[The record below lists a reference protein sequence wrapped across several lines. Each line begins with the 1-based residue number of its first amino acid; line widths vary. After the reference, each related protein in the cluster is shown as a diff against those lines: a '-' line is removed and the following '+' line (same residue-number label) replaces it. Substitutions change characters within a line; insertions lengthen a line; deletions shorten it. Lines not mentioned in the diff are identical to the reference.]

1 MIQQLGVMLCK
12 EREKMGETQKNIAE
26 GIISISELCRVERG
40 EHEIGY
46 FTLQALFERLGK
58 SIDKMELA
66 VSVSEYEVISYRIE
80 IEHSIRKRD
89 CETLAKQISNYGAY
103 NDKKSPVYRQYVT
116 MLQAIMHYI
125 KEQDY
130 IVCQHQMESALA
142 CTLVNGWVQS
152 IRHKQRL
159 CNQEIR
165 IILMIV
171 YCQWKQGNADG
182 WIQQLTVQMEQLSEY
197 IWSYYTDEEEQV
209 KIYPHSAWMLGQLY
223 MDQGRVKDAYAIC
236 CKGKKCLQ
244 ENGALYPVLEMLALE
259 EMCLVKMGR
268 QLELDRCRKYY
279 EAVLFLY
286 KAAEINPEPDMLI
299 NFMKSSFQGEF
310 IITNELL
317 KDLRKAKRI
326 SQEALCMG
334 ICSQETLSRIEKG
347 KRSPNKKRLYKMLKR
362 LGMERE
368 NYYGFI
374 EADDYRLYE
383 KVRQFNRCFP
393 LSHYEK
399 AVKLLDEIENG
410 IDMTLAVNKQF
421 VMTEHVILQ
430 TRKGELPRRQAN
442 QQLKELLFLTMPPAD
457 SGAFFYRI
465 PFRTEFMLL
474 NHIAVNL
481 RFDNKVEDA
490 VFIYEE
496 LMKCFK
502 RNRVRMQHHAV
513 SAFLLYVNLAGLLE
527 SLDRLDRSE
536 VVGREGLLHCIECC
550 RGDVAGSIMAN
561 LSLVYCKRK
570 QPEIEEMYLRNGYY
584 LNDFYGRFEDQY
596 KLMEAYR
603 QKFHKEID
611 SVKNFLETS

>member
-1 MIQQLGVMLCK
+1 MIQQLGIMLCE

-40 EHEIGY
+40 EHEIDY

-66 VSVSEYEVISYRIE
+66 VSVSEYESISCRIE
-80 IEHSIRKRD
+80 IEHSIRRRD
-89 CETLAKQISNYGAY
+89 CETLTKQIFNYGAY
-103 NDKKSPVYRQYVT
+103 KEKNRPICRQYVA

-130 IVCQHQMESALA
+130 VACQHRMESALA
-142 CTLVNGWVQS
+142 CTLCNSWVQS
-152 IRHKQRL
+152 IGYGQRL

-182 WIQQLTVQMEQLSEY
+182 RIQQLTLQMEQFSEY
-197 IWSYYTDEEEQV
+197 IWSYYTDEEERV
-209 KIYPHSAWMLGQLY
+209 KIYPHSAWLLGQLY
-223 MDQGRVKDAYAIC
+223 MNQDRVEDAYAIC
-236 CKGKKCLQ
+236 CKGKECLQ
-244 ENGALYPVLEMLALE
+244 ENGALYPVLEILELE
-259 EMCLVKMGR
+259 EICLVKMGR
-268 QLELDRCRKYY
+268 QHELDRCRKYY

-286 KAAEINPEPDMLI
+286 KAAEIVPEPDMLI

-310 IITNELL
+310 IVTNELL
-317 KDLRKAKRI
+317 RELRKAKGI
-326 SQEALCMG
+326 SQETLCMG

-399 AVKLLDEIENG
+399 AVKLLDEIESG

-421 VMTEHVILQ
+421 VMTERIILR
-430 TRKGELPRRQAN
+430 TRKGELSREQAN

-457 SGAFFYRI
+457 SDVFFYRI
-465 PFRTEFMLL
+465 PFRTEFVLL

-502 RNRVRMQHHAV
+502 RNKVRMQHHAV
-513 SAFLLYVNLAGLLE
+513 PAFVLYINLAGLLE
-527 SLDRLDRSE
+527 ALDRLDRSE
-536 VVGREGLLHCIECC
+536 AVGKEGLLHCIECC
-550 RGDVAGSIMAN
+550 RGDVAGSIMVN
-561 LSLVYCKRK
+561 LSLVYCKRG
-570 QPEIEEMYLRNGYY
+570 QPEIEEVYLRNGYY
-584 LNDFYGRFEDQY
+584 LNDFYGRFEEQY
-596 KLMEAYR
+596 KLMKTYR
-603 QKFHKEID
+603 EKFHKEIGFIKKF
-611 SVKNFLETS
+611 S

>member
-40 EHEIGY
+40 EHEIDY

-66 VSVSEYEVISYRIE
+66 VSASEYEAISYRVE
-80 IEHSIRKRD
+80 IEHSISKRD
-89 CETLAKQISNYGAY
+89 CKTLAKQISNYGAY
-103 NDKKSPVYRQYVT
+103 NDKNRPVYRQYVA
-116 MLQAIMHYI
+116 MLQAVMHYI

-130 IVCQHQMESALA
+130 AACQHRMERALA
-142 CTLVNGWVQS
+142 CTLGNGWVQS
-152 IRHKQRL
+152 ISRRQRL

-182 WIQQLTVQMEQLSEY
+182 WIQQMTTQMEQFNEY
-197 IWSYYTDEEEQV
+197 IWDYYTDEEERV
-209 KIYPHSAWMLGQLY
+209 KVYPHSTWLLGQLY
-223 MDQGRVKDAYAIC
+223 MDQDRVEDAYAIC

-244 ENGALYPVLEMLALE
+244 ENGALYPVLEILALE
-259 EMCLVKMGR
+259 ERCLVKMGR
-268 QLELDRCRKYY
+268 QPELDRCRKYY

-286 KAAEINPEPDMLI
+286 KAAEIDPEPDMLI
-299 NFMKSSFQGEF
+299 IFMKSSFQGEF
-310 IITNELL
+310 VITNELL
-317 KDLRKAKRI
+317 RELRKAKGI

-399 AVKLLDEIENG
+399 ATKLLDEIENG

-421 VMTEHVILQ
+421 IMTEHIILQ
-430 TRKGELPRRQAN
+430 TNRGELSREQAN
-442 QQLKELLFLTMPPAD
+442 QQLKQLLFLTMPPTN

-481 RFDNKVEDA
+481 RFDNKVEEA
-490 VFIYEE
+490 VSIYEE

-502 RNRVRMQHHAV
+502 RNKVCMQHHAV
-513 SAFLLYVNLAGLLE
+513 SAFLLYINLAGLLE
-527 SLDRLDRSE
+527 VLDRLDRSE
-536 VVGREGLLHCIECC
+536 AVGREGLLHCIECC
-550 RGDVAGSIMAN
+550 RGDIAGCIMAN
-561 LSLVYCKRK
+561 LSLVYCKRG
-570 QPEIEEMYLRNGYY
+570 QPELEEVYLRNGYY
-584 LNDFYGRFEDQY
+584 LNDFYGRFVNQC
-596 KLMEAYR
+596 KLVEAYR
-603 QKFHKEID
+603 EKFHKEID
-611 SVKNFLETS
+611 PVKNFLETS

>member
-1 MIQQLGVMLCK
+1 MLCK

-40 EHEIGY
+40 EHEIDY

-362 LGMERE
+362 LGME
-368 NYYGFI
+368 
-374 EADDYRLYE
+374 
-383 KVRQFNRCFP
+383 
-393 LSHYEK
+393 
-399 AVKLLDEIENG
+399 
-410 IDMTLAVNKQF
+410 
-421 VMTEHVILQ
+421 
-430 TRKGELPRRQAN
+430 
-442 QQLKELLFLTMPPAD
+442 
-457 SGAFFYRI
+457 
-465 PFRTEFMLL
+465 
-474 NHIAVNL
+474 
-481 RFDNKVEDA
+481 
-490 VFIYEE
+490 
-496 LMKCFK
+496 
-502 RNRVRMQHHAV
+502 
-513 SAFLLYVNLAGLLE
+513 
-527 SLDRLDRSE
+527 
-536 VVGREGLLHCIECC
+536 
-550 RGDVAGSIMAN
+550 
-561 LSLVYCKRK
+561 LSL
-570 QPEIEEMYLRNGYY
+570 I
-584 LNDFYGRFEDQY
+584 
-596 KLMEAYR
+596 
-603 QKFHKEID
+603 HI
-611 SVKNFLETS
+611 

>member
-40 EHEIGY
+40 EHEIDY

-66 VSVSEYEVISYRIE
+66 VSSSEYEAISYRVE
-80 IEHSIRKRD
+80 IEHSISKRD

-103 NDKKSPVYRQYVT
+103 NDKNRPVYRQYVA
-116 MLQAIMHYI
+116 MLQAVMHYI

-130 IVCQHQMESALA
+130 AACQYRMERALA
-142 CTLVNGWVQS
+142 CTLGNGWVQS
-152 IRHKQRL
+152 ISHRQRL

-182 WIQQLTVQMEQLSEY
+182 WIQQMTTQMEQFNEY
-197 IWSYYTDEEEQV
+197 IWDYYTDEEERV
-209 KIYPHSAWMLGQLY
+209 KVYPHSTWLLGQLY
-223 MDQGRVKDAYAIC
+223 MDQDRVEDAYAIC

-244 ENGALYPVLEMLALE
+244 ENGALYPVLEILALE
-259 EMCLVKMGR
+259 KRCLVKMGR
-268 QLELDRCRKYY
+268 QPELDRCRKYY

-286 KAAEINPEPDMLI
+286 KAAKIDPEPDMLI
-299 NFMKSSFQGEF
+299 IFMKSSFQGEF
-310 IITNELL
+310 VITNELL
-317 KDLRKAKRI
+317 RELRKAKGI

-399 AVKLLDEIENG
+399 ATKLLDEIENG
-410 IDMTLAVNKQF
+410 IDMTLTVNKQF
-421 VMTEHVILQ
+421 ITTEHIILQ
-430 TRKGELPRRQAN
+430 TNRGELSREQAN
-442 QQLKELLFLTMPPAD
+442 QQLKQLLFLTMPPTN

-481 RFDNKVEDA
+481 RFDNKVEEA
-490 VFIYEE
+490 VSIYEE

-502 RNRVRMQHHAV
+502 RNKVCMQHHAV
-513 SAFLLYVNLAGLLE
+513 SAFLLYINLAGLLE
-527 SLDRLDRSE
+527 VLDRLDRSE
-536 VVGREGLLHCIECC
+536 AVGREGLLHCIECC
-550 RGDVAGSIMAN
+550 RGDIAGCIMAN
-561 LSLVYCKRK
+561 LSLVYCKRG
-570 QPEIEEMYLRNGYY
+570 QPELEEVYLRNGYY
-584 LNDFYGRFEDQY
+584 LNDFYGRFVNQC
-596 KLMEAYR
+596 KLVEAYR
-603 QKFHKEID
+603 EKFHKEID
-611 SVKNFLETS
+611 PVKNFLETS

>member
-40 EHEIGY
+40 EHEIDY

-66 VSVSEYEVISYRIE
+66 VSSSEYEAISYRVE
-80 IEHSIRKRD
+80 IEHSISKRD

-103 NDKKSPVYRQYVT
+103 NDKNRPVYRQYVA
-116 MLQAIMHYI
+116 MLQAVMYYI

-130 IVCQHQMESALA
+130 AACQYRMERALA
-142 CTLVNGWVQS
+142 CTLGNGWVQS
-152 IRHKQRL
+152 ISHRQRL

-182 WIQQLTVQMEQLSEY
+182 WIQQMTTQMEQFNEY
-197 IWSYYTDEEEQV
+197 IWDYYTDEEERV
-209 KIYPHSAWMLGQLY
+209 KVYPHSTWLLGQLY
-223 MDQGRVKDAYAIC
+223 MDQDRVEDAYAIC

-244 ENGALYPVLEMLALE
+244 ENGALYPVLEILALE
-259 EMCLVKMGR
+259 KRCLVKMGR
-268 QLELDRCRKYY
+268 QPELDRCRKYY

-286 KAAEINPEPDMLI
+286 KAAEIDPEPDMLI
-299 NFMKSSFQGEF
+299 IFMKSSFQGEF
-310 IITNELL
+310 VITNELL
-317 KDLRKAKRI
+317 RELRKAKGI

-399 AVKLLDEIENG
+399 ATKLLDEIENG

-421 VMTEHVILQ
+421 IMTEHIILQ
-430 TRKGELPRRQAN
+430 TNRGELSREQAN
-442 QQLKELLFLTMPPAD
+442 QRLKELLFLTMPPTD

-481 RFDNKVEDA
+481 RFDNKVEEA
-490 VFIYEE
+490 VSIYEE

-502 RNRVRMQHHAV
+502 RNKVCMQHHAV
-513 SAFLLYVNLAGLLE
+513 SAFLLYINLAGLLE
-527 SLDRLDRSE
+527 VLDRLDRSE
-536 VVGREGLLHCIECC
+536 AVGREGLLHCIECC
-550 RGDVAGSIMAN
+550 RGDIAGCIMAN
-561 LSLVYCKRK
+561 LSLVYCKRG
-570 QPEIEEMYLRNGYY
+570 QPELEEVYLRNGYY
-584 LNDFYGRFEDQY
+584 LNDFYGRFVNQC
-596 KLMEAYR
+596 KLVEVYR
-603 QKFHKEID
+603 EKFHKEID
-611 SVKNFLETS
+611 PVKNFLETS